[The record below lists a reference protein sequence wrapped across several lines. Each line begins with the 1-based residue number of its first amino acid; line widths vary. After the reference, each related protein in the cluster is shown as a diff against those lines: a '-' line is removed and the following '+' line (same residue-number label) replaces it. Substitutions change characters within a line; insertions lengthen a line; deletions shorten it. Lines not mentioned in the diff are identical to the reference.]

1 VIEKAANSEYPS
13 AHLHASVSAIRR
25 NVSRREILAG
35 AAAAAVLSTTLEVR
49 ALTDE
54 STQMIHMFVFRWKPI
69 ATEEQK
75 NRAISEIASFKGRV
89 PGLLEV
95 NVGKNISPRGEGYE
109 TGGVMKFKDADALA
123 KYPVHPV
130 HTALLAWLLPLIDP
144 VEVDFPVSPQSR

>member
-1 VIEKAANSEYPS
+1 MIEKAENSEYSS
-13 AHLHASVSAIRR
+13 AHLHTNVSATRR

-35 AAAAAVLSTTLEVR
+35 AAAAAVLSTTPEAR
-49 ALTDE
+49 ALSGE
-54 STQMIHMFVFRWKPI
+54 SAQMIHMFVFRWKPI

-75 NRAISEIASFKGRV
+75 NRAIAEISSFKGKI

-95 NVGKNISPRGEGYE
+95 NVGKNISPRGQGYE
-109 TGGVMKFKDADALA
+109 TGGVMKFKDPEALA
-123 KYPVHPV
+123 KYPVHPL